1 MTKGRYL
8 FILFSIFLI
17 LIVATILSFFFLEIG
32 RPPSI
37 SAPSYLEIR
46 LEGPIEEYPE
56 TNFWRSLV
64 LGGRPLSVYDI
75 WMSLRKARVDNRISG
90 VLLRLGP
97 LAGDWAKCSEI
108 RDAVIDF
115 RKSGK
120 KAFAYIEEGPEF
132 DKEYYLATG
141 CDKIILHPLGW
152 LGITGIGGTVP
163 FFKKALDRLGVE
175 AEIEHV
181 EEYKTA
187 YNMFTESGFTSAHR
201 EMTESIAK
209 DLFDRYLRSV
219 AESRKKSE
227 AEVRALIDE
236 AFFQG
241 ARAIQAGVVDELL
254 FDDQLAALFSGEGR
268 RPRRVGLGEYVKI
281 NPASLGLDAGPKVAL
296 IYEIGPIHGGESLG
310 QSIGS
315 ETIARWIR
323 EARED
328 KSIAAVV
335 FRIDSPGGSAVASDA
350 IWREVMLCRKEK
362 PVVVSMSDV
371 AGSGGYWIA
380 MAAHK
385 IIAQP
390 QTLTG
395 SIGVLSGKFN
405 LEKLLAKIGVT
416 SETVRFGP
424 KSDIFSPFRPWTAEE
439 RRLMKKQILWIYD
452 QFLTKV
458 AEGRKKTK
466 EEIDKIGKG
475 RVWTG
480 SQAQSIGLVDDLGGL
495 SKAIDAAKD
504 LAGIAKEENVR
515 LEIWPKSRGSF
526 LRRLFGFGD
535 APAGFAPVKELR
547 DAFAWAD
554 RLNEN
559 RIWAFMPLI
568 PNF

>member
-17 LIVATILSFFFLEIG
+17 LILATILSFLFLEIG

-37 SAPSYLEIR
+37 PASSYLEIR
-46 LEGPIEEYPE
+46 LEGPLEEYPE

-64 LGGRPLSVYDI
+64 LGGRPLSVYDV
-75 WMSLRKARVDNRISG
+75 WMSLRKARVDDRIRG

-97 LAGDWAKCSEI
+97 LGGDWAKCSEI
-108 RDAVIDF
+108 REAVIDF

-152 LGITGIGGTVP
+152 LGITGVGGTVP
-163 FFKKALDRLGVE
+163 FFKKALDKLGVAVE
-175 AEIEHV
+175 VEHV

-187 YNMFTESGFTSAHR
+187 YNMFTESGFTPAHR

-227 AEVRALIDE
+227 EEVRALIDE

-241 ARAIQAGVVDELL
+241 TRAIQAGVVDELL
-254 FDDQLAALFSGEGR
+254 FDDQLPALFASEGR
-268 RPRRVGLGEYVKI
+268 RPRRVGLGEYAKI
-281 NPASLGLDAGPKVAL
+281 DPASIGLNTGRKVAL

-310 QSIGS
+310 QSMGS
-315 ETIARWIR
+315 ETIVRWIR

-328 KSIAAVV
+328 TSIAAVV
-335 FRIDSPGGSAVASDA
+335 FRVDSPGGSAVASDA

-416 SETVRFGP
+416 AETVRFGP
-424 KSDIFSPFRPWTAEE
+424 RSDIFSPFRPWTAEE

-458 AEGRKKTK
+458 AEGRKMTK
-466 EEIDKIGKG
+466 EDVEKIGKG

-480 SQAQSIGLVDDLGGL
+480 NQAQSLGLIDDLGGL
-495 SKAIDAAKD
+495 STAIDAAKG
-504 LAGIAKEENVR
+504 LAGIAKGEDVR
-515 LEIWPKSRGSF
+515 LEIWPKMRGSF

-535 APAGFAPVKELR
+535 APAGYAPVKELR
-547 DAFAWAD
+547 EALAWAD

-559 RIWAFMPLI
+559 KIWAFMPLI
-568 PNF
+568 PIF

>member
-46 LEGPIEEYPE
+46 LEGSLEEYPE

-75 WMSLRKARVDNRISG
+75 WMSLRKARVDDRISG

-163 FFKKALDRLGVE
+163 FFKKALDMLGVE
-175 AEIEHV
+175 AEVEHV

-227 AEVRALIDE
+227 AEVRTLIDE

-254 FDDQLAALFSGEGR
+254 FDDQLPALFSGEGR
-268 RPRRVGLGEYVKI
+268 RPRRIGLGEYVKI

-296 IYEIGPIHGGESLG
+296 LYEIGPIHGGESLG

-315 ETIARWIR
+315 ETIVRWIR

-458 AEGRKKTK
+458 AEGRKRTK

-495 SKAIDAAKD
+495 SKAIDAAKE
-504 LAGIAKEENVR
+504 LAGIAKEENVC

-535 APAGFAPVKELR
+535 APAGLAPVKELR
-547 DAFAWAD
+547 EAFAWAN